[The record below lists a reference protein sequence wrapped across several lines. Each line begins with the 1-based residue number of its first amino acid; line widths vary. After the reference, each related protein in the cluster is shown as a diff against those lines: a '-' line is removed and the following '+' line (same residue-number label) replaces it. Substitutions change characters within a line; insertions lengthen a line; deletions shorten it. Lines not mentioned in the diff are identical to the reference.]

1 MAPHIGTKSAQ
12 NCPNIDPISD
22 HSNPGQIEGHIWHK
36 IEPICDQELAQF
48 WPLLSRAD
56 HGPETDQK
64 CGQYLAQKWCQIYPT
79 LIPNTGIYRAPIWKQ
94 NRTLIVTL

>member
-36 IEPICDQELAQF
+36 IEPICDQELAQ
-48 WPLLSRAD
+48 
-56 HGPETDQK
+56 
-64 CGQYLAQKWCQIYPT
+64 KWCQIYPT